1 MKNLFVFLL
10 AIVFSKVFSQNV
22 TLAEL
27 NRLMVKDSSS
37 IPLLFS
43 YSDSVRDAILMVST
57 YPQGLVKLEEVQK
70 KSSASFKSI
79 TSKYNRTK
87 QKQLWE
93 MIRYPELITLVIQNS
108 DKSSDELKGLL
119 KNYPDG
125 IQKSTI
131 EFAKK
136 DHGIFVEMDN
146 VRKAFELNYT
156 EVVKDFPE
164 DVKKS
169 FNVLL
174 HRPELIAVLSEDIK
188 TTIAL
193 GDVYKSNPKLVKHVA
208 DSLNAVI
215 AKQNSTEY
223 EDWKRGIS
231 KDVQVQK
238 ELKDIANKYEQEE
251 GDVDDVYSD
260 KKYDI
265 TIYQI
270 MPYPYWAGY
279 PYWYK
284 RPYWYPYPWWYH
296 LGFYWYPDGTII
308 FGGMPTY
315 YFGWWY
321 YNNPR
326 YHYPKTSDYFHQ
338 HYQIHKRSTQGFNQ
352 SIRESQQPTIKRKR

>member
-1 MKNLFVFLL
+1 MKNLFMFLL
-10 AIVFSKVFSQNV
+10 VIVSSNVFSQNT

-37 IPLLFS
+37 IPVLFS
-43 YSDSVRDAILMVST
+43 YGDSVRNAILIVST

-70 KSSASFKSI
+70 KSSDSFRSI
-79 TSKYNRTK
+79 ISKYNRTK

-93 MIRYPELITLVIQNS
+93 MTRYPELITLVVQNS
-108 DKSSDELKGLL
+108 TKSNDELKELL
-119 KNYPDG
+119 KNYPDDVR
-125 IQKSTI
+125 KSAI
-131 EFAKK
+131 DFAKK
-136 DHGIFVEMDN
+136 DRSIFVDIDN
-146 VRKAFELNYT
+146 IRKEFELKYT
-156 EVVKDFPE
+156 DVVKDFPE
-164 DVKKS
+164 EVKKS
-169 FNVLL
+169 FQGLL
-174 HRPELIAVLSEDIK
+174 QKPELIVILSEDIK

-193 GDVYKSNPKLVKHVA
+193 GDVYKSNPKLVKHAA
-208 DSLNAVI
+208 DSLNI
-215 AKQNSTEY
+215 EITKQNSAEY
-223 EDWKRGIS
+223 EDWKGGIS

-238 ELKDIANKYEQEE
+238 ELKDIAHKYEKEE
-251 GDVDDVYSD
+251 GNVDDVYSN

-270 MPYPYWAGY
+270 IPYPYWAGY

-284 RPYWYPYPWWYH
+284 KPYWYPYPWWYH
-296 LGFYWYPDGTII
+296 SGFYWYPDGTII

-338 HYQIHKRSTQGFNQ
+338 HYQIHRRSTQGFNQ
-352 SIRESQQPTIKRKR
+352 SIRESQQPIIKRKR